1 MSDVTEQPP
10 ARRSTYLRSG
20 AVALGVVV
28 VIGVLINF
36 FLLQR
41 HTGATVDGHE
51 IAQELSQAIQAKT
64 GVSSPPQVACPS
76 ALPKSEAN
84 FNCTLV
90 KGPQRVLVQVHRSG
104 GSFTWTITNHPAGAA
119 SS

>member
-41 HTGATVDGHE
+41 HTGSTVDGHE
-51 IAQELSQAIQAKT
+51 IALELSQAIQAQEGAK
-64 GVSSPPQVACPS
+64 SPPQVSCPS
-76 ALPKSEAN
+76 SLPKSEIN

-90 KGPQRVLVQVHRSG
+90 KGPARVIVAVHRSG
-104 GSFTWTITNHPAGAA
+104 GSFTWNITNHPAGA
-119 SS
+119 SSS

>member
-1 MSDVTEQPP
+1 MTEVTEQPP

-41 HTGATVDGHE
+41 HTGSTVDGHE
-51 IAQELSQAIQAKT
+51 IAQELSQAIQART
-64 GVSSPPQVACPS
+64 GVSTPPQVVCPS
-76 ALPKSEAN
+76 SLPESEPN
-84 FNCTLV
+84 FDCTLE
-90 KGPQRVLVQVHRSG
+90 KGAGRVIVEVHRSG
-104 GSFTWTITNHPAGAA
+104 GSFTWDITNHPAGA
-119 SS
+119 SSS